1 MNPIGVNPWVW
12 VSPPDATIADIA
24 PREKAM
30 GFELLEL
37 GVENPGD
44 WDSTGYGGEGLGCG
58 HSPRRREAQP
68 FPRLRGCLGADHIP
82 WQSIT
87 TTLHEIGYDGAVF
100 IGSFTPDNQPIAR
113 AAIWRPLAESQVALA
128 QDGLA
133 FLHDAFA

>member
-44 WDSTGYGGEGLGCG
+44 WDSTGYGGEGLGRG
-58 HSPRRREAQP
+58 HSPCQREAQP
-68 FPRLRGCLGADHIP
+68 FPRLRGCLGGRSH
-82 WQSIT
+82 S
-87 TTLHEIGYDGAVF
+87 
-100 IGSFTPDNQPIAR
+100 
-113 AAIWRPLAESQVALA
+113 LAEHHHQSARDRL
-128 QDGLA
+128 
-133 FLHDAFA
+133 